1 MDTTPNYGEFNYG
14 FHPNP
19 DAEGLNA
26 FSSPKLEERKAIIM
40 IIYIILAFFSF
51 TLITAMAE
59 IKWNRVKEAV
69 LTFAI

>member
-14 FHPNP
+14 FP

-40 IIYIILAFFSF
+40 IIYYYISLLFISLNCHGRNKV
-51 TLITAMAE
+51 E
-59 IKWNRVKEAV
+59 
-69 LTFAI
+69 

>member
-1 MDTTPNYGEFNYG
+1 MGSLITV

-40 IIYIILAFFSF
+40 IIAISLKFSFFSF
-51 TLITAMAE
+51 TLTAMAE
-59 IKWNRVKEAV
+59 AKRNRVKEAV
-69 LTFAI
+69 LTSAI